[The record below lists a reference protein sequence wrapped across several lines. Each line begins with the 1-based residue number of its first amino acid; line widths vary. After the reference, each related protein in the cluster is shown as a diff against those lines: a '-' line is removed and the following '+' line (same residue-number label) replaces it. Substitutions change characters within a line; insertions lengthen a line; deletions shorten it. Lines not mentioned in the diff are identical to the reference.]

1 MALFPFLTK
10 AQTIHPP
17 GHHYSPSLKE
27 LPLFGLRVDTS
38 LNAFTV
44 CPFFSESPKH
54 TAHLVLKYY
63 PGSLLYQA
71 QGCGYEVS

>member
-17 GHHYSPSLKE
+17 GRHYSPSRIE

-38 LNAFTV
+38 LNSFAM

-54 TAHLVLKYY
+54 TAHPVLKYY
-63 PGSLLYQA
+63 RGSPLYQA